1 MMSRRMSPI
10 VLLLALAAVLSGCQG
25 GLQAYDLPLPG
36 KQVDPDDGYQ
46 VVAEFNDVV
55 DVVPR
60 TLVLINDVP
69 VGQVDKVERIGWHA
83 KVTMTLRKDIVL
95 PADAEADVRKTSLLG
110 EKYIALLESDETSGS
125 ANTQASGTLRD
136 GSVIPLDRTGRNP
149 DVEEVLGALSFLLS
163 RGGVGQLKT
172 ISTELNAMMNGRTDD
187 LRSVLGRLDEVV
199 GTLDQSKSSVI
210 KAMEQVDRLTATL
223 NEESGTIQDAI
234 ESFGPALEVLHQ
246 QHDDL
251 VSMLE
256 ALDKLGVVA
265 TRVVNQSG
273 DNIAKSLALLRPSLT
288 ELAAA
293 GDAFP
298 RGLMLLASF
307 PFPKQA
313 ATLAKGN
320 YSNALFH
327 MEFDFNQIVQGL
339 LTGDNTGLPQLL
351 QICQVYSPDC
361 AKIQPLAQALCQL
374 TNVDLACSVQQSPF
388 AATSAG
394 EGQPPGTGKAAAKAA
409 PLPPVDDLTREI
421 TRSLTVDGVP
431 LAPLSPLLN
440 LLGGGAAR

>member
-1 MMSRRMSPI
+1 MMSRRMRPTA
-10 VLLLALAAVLSGCQG
+10 LLLALAVVLSGCQG

-69 VGQVDKVERIGWHA
+69 VGQVDKVERVGWHA

-110 EKYIALLESDETSGS
+110 EKYIALHQPEETGGGASS
-125 ANTQASGTLRD
+125 QQASGNLRD

-187 LRSVLGRLDEVV
+187 LRSVLGRLDEVA
-199 GTLDQSKSSVI
+199 GTLDESKSSVI
-210 KAMEQVDRLTATL
+210 KAMEEVDRLTATL
-223 NEESGTIQDAI
+223 NEERGVIEDAI

-251 VSMLE
+251 VSMLA
-256 ALDKLGVVA
+256 ALDELSVVA
-265 TRVVNQSG
+265 TRVVDQSG
-273 DNIAKSLALLRPSLT
+273 DNIAEALELLRPSLT

-327 MEFDFNQIVQGL
+327 LEFDFNQIVQGL
-339 LTGDNTGLPQLL
+339 LTGENTGLPQLL

-361 AKIQPLAQALCQL
+361 AKIQPLAQVLCQL
-374 TNVDLACSVQQSPF
+374 TNLDMACSVVD
-388 AATSAG
+388 AAPGGAAV
-394 EGQPPGTGKAAAKAA
+394 GQAPLLGAAPAA
-409 PLPPVDDLTREI
+409 RKPLPPVDDLTREI

-431 LAPLSPLLN
+431 LAPLLN
-440 LLGGGAAR
+440 LFGGGGAR

>member
-1 MMSRRMSPI
+1 MTRASSTRLTL
-10 VLLLALAAVLSGCQG
+10 LLLAFAVVVSGCQG

-46 VVAEFNDVV
+46 VVAQFRDVV

-69 VGQVDKVERIGWHA
+69 VGQVDKVERAGWHA
-83 KVTMTLRKDIVL
+83 NVTMTLRKDIVL
-95 PADAEADVRKTSLLG
+95 PANAEADVRKTSLLG
-110 EKYIALLESDETSGS
+110 EKYIALLEPE
-125 ANTQASGTLRD
+125 GTAATGRLAD
-136 GSVIPLDRTGRNP
+136 GSVIGLTQTGRNP

-210 KAMEQVDRLTATL
+210 KAMEEVDRLTATL
-223 NEESGTIQDAI
+223 NQERGAIQDAI
-234 ESFGPALEVLHQ
+234 ESFGPALEVLHE

-256 ALDKLGVVA
+256 ALDELSVVA
-265 TRVVNQSG
+265 TRVIDESG
-273 DNIAKSLALLRPSLT
+273 DNIASALKLLRPTLT

-307 PFPKQA
+307 PFPKQS

-327 MEFDFNQIVQGL
+327 LQFDLNQVVEGL
-339 LTGDNTGLPQLL
+339 LTGTDTGLPQLL

-361 AKIQPLAQALCQL
+361 AKIQPLAQVLCQL
-374 TNVDLACSVQQSPF
+374 TQLDMACSVVNAPGGASAPAGQNASETGTTPGGTSGGQQ
-388 AATSAG
+388 
-394 EGQPPGTGKAAAKAA
+394 
-409 PLPPVDDLTREI
+409 PLPPVEELTREI
-421 TRSLTVDGVP
+421 SRSLSVEGTP
-431 LAPLSPLLN
+431 LAPLSPLTS
-440 LLGGGAAR
+440 LLGGGAR